1 MASYNVPMT
10 DEEILASGVYS
21 KRSYVMPES
30 RSKSL
35 DVPAE
40 DIVSEDPLMESMDV
54 EPVYQVGQPKVES
67 LIVQDKIDRD
77 SSEDDEGFWN
87 QFYGSLETTIF
98 QDNPRLSGR
107 AIEGMGRVSGI
118 DSMRELGENIVA
130 EYDASPPEEKF
141 VPRVSN
147 YKDVDG
153 LNSAL
158 DYMGST
164 IGQGVGS
171 IAMTVGGAVAGA
183 GLGAAGGAAVGAVGG
198 GVGAVPGAALG
209 AVGGGA
215 TGGAVAGSFLLN
227 YGDTYEYLV
236 EQEGVDPDKA
246 AELALVPGTIMAGL
260 DAFAVGKLLGPAKRQ
275 LSSNIIKRTGQL
287 AVRGA
292 GTEGAT
298 EAAQQVIQESSGE
311 IAEVLGYATE
321 DIEFAQRFDSVVNAM
336 IAGALT
342 GGAMGGATSPFK
354 KPTEA
359 PPPPPTDAEAAAVE
373 VEAPIEDVP
382 EPIKTQGFDTIEDF
396 EAQRERERSPVDI
409 YQTRFNFLDQK
420 EREVKDLASNG
431 LISDS
436 ELQQEL
442 NRIEKQ
448 RAEAFILQKHSESDE
463 GRIPTVKAPT
473 RIIKLE
479 NEYRS
484 GNISQERFEK
494 ELSKLAGEVSAVSM
508 LKEEKQFE
516 FYENRETGPDIVR
529 EKLIAGRRRGEID
542 PEMTEMALWFLD
554 QNPNVASA
562 LAISLKKKPD
572 RRAPGKLDGAG
583 QYHSNP
589 AGGLMRIFKTG
600 GSGNVTTA
608 VHEILHHTERMMPED
623 VRQGIAKSYLSALSK
638 EINKKSTTDVHLAY
652 LRFIAGEESVDPTTN
667 KKIDEA
673 GLNDAISNGKIPRDY
688 YQYFNPSEFWAVNAT
703 RILDGRYQVRG
714 TWVSKAKQYL
724 IELVQKAKSI
734 FGLQSD
740 APILRGLQSVLD
752 SDGTFI
758 SKDNLATDVDIF
770 GDIEDVSQPP
780 AVELEV
786 APEGP
791 VPVFESVL
799 GKAVAGLKQKKIGI
813 DQVESMLQSIA
824 KKQGAA
830 ITESEVVAT
839 KLRDFIGAAKASGQK
854 SISKDELIRHVEDN
868 KVEVDLVH
876 LGGMEGSKELLAAN
890 KATDAAFDALDDEV
904 IALARILFP
913 GDPTDQ
919 VHRFYDDPTWFD
931 VLYRRSIGSLTN
943 ILMYKDVPNDMRDV
957 VNRMNLEG
965 DWHNKVF
972 TPEGLAPIIE
982 ARNAVNAKLDDPE
995 YQEFVRSRKNQMQR
1009 RRTEAEDDLIQVDIL
1024 QAENLKRVG
1033 RILNRIPDGIE
1044 TRLAALLK
1052 FKALPE
1058 YQEVL
1063 SARKKSDEIAAGL
1076 IQPKFERTTLPG
1088 GENYQEIVLKVST
1101 KNERILDDPDVQK
1114 LERLSP
1120 LDDDPTE
1127 FFDTFSKVE
1136 DRYSIPDDVSVYGWV
1151 QSLRGFTES
1160 HHREYPNVLAHIR
1173 MKDRVDA
1180 QGRKILFVEEV
1191 QSDWHQEGRKRGYSE
1206 EENRALISDWNKQV
1220 NEIEDMTR
1228 KIRKRQV
1235 ALIVQE
1241 RRKAIK
1247 IFKETGEMPEGDS
1260 PEARE
1265 FRQLFKGS
1273 GFSRSDE
1280 SEQLRIEEK
1289 ALREKRIK
1297 IEEKIEYAEDNGSVP
1312 DGPFKKTQEW
1322 VGLAVKTILR
1332 EAAEGGYDG
1341 VAFTTGADME
1351 YISGGKLEGQQ
1362 KFYDEILPS
1371 IVKKESKGKLG
1382 KTEISIDYG
1391 AEGTAEYEYLRERGM
1406 EGIAPPAMAEF
1417 NFLELT
1423 PKVKARGMNPQ
1434 KLFDEQRKEE
1444 ERPFGIKNA
1453 TAEEFHAQIN
1463 KLKTGKAVAQLLV
1476 ESAEDPSFQK
1486 LAERII
1492 PHLDDVTVTAYGEG
1506 ESVPRSIARGGA
1518 RAVTQMIPSGVGASI
1533 HLRGA
1538 GTQGSGVN
1546 ATTVLHELLHAAT
1559 MRRIGDARIF
1569 ANKDTQLQNAL
1580 IDLRS
1585 LTALVHQGRREIQKQ
1600 FESEGRKFNDYIFD
1614 IPGPNKMNEDEVLAW
1629 GLTDKKFQDFL
1640 QTIKVGNETAFS
1652 KFVRIIMNLLGIPES
1667 ERNGLTEIIRVTDEL
1682 LDAPLDELKVRRATL
1697 GGDLESVSPVAKID
1711 TPEFKTWFGK
1721 SKVVDEAGEPL
1732 VVYHGTNAKFEAF
1745 DFKHTGDFGNYLGKG
1760 AYFTTDLATAERWSR
1775 LRDFDM
1781 GMSGGKLDPERNI
1794 VLKSYLSVNN
1804 PFVWPAGRLGDEGTL
1819 NGVMKGD
1826 APLPDDIAND
1836 VWAKLGMEPDSTYA
1850 QYESKLEAGGK
1861 DKWGAEG
1868 NLYQAVYDVLKDK
1881 GYDGVKRVNPK
1892 DGSIEWVVFEPT
1904 QIKSVEN
1911 IGTFDPEDSRM
1922 QYEQRK
1928 EKTNQPPAAAME
1940 PHLVT
1945 KADWKKSINQE
1956 RIGPKVANTRR
1967 YTAAMADEFDDLPKA
1982 MAQYATDINIEHSS
1996 LLRKFQNIQP
2006 DDKVTLYRA
2015 VSANDPSDSIKPGDW
2030 VALEKSYAA
2039 EHGSSGYGDVGSK
2052 ILEIE
2057 VPAKDVIWAG
2067 TSFDEWHY
2075 APQYARDS
2083 TVKSGHEAFVKDAIR
2098 AGKEVP
2104 EEVLKDYP
2112 HLAAKPPESGE

>member
-1 MASYNVPMT
+1 MASYDVPMT

-21 KRSYVMPES
+21 KRSHVMPES

-67 LIVQDKIDRD
+67 LIVQDKINRD

-87 QFYGSLETTIF
+87 QFYSSLESTIF

-209 AVGGGA
+209 AVSGGA

-227 YGDTYEYLV
+227 YGDTYEYLM
-236 EQEGVDPDKA
+236 EQEGMDPDSA
-246 AELALVPGTIMAGL
+246 AEFALIPGAMMAGL
-260 DAFAVGKLLGPAKRQ
+260 DAYGVGKLLGPAKGK
-275 LSSNIIKRTGQL
+275 LSADIMKRTGQL

-292 GTEGAT
+292 GTEGVT
-298 EAAQQVIQESSGE
+298 EAAQQVIQESAGE
-311 IAEVLGYATE
+311 IAELTGHATN

-673 GLNDAISNGKIPRDY
+673 GLNDAISNGKIPKDY

-752 SDGTFI
+752 GDGTII
-758 SKDNLATDVDIF
+758 SKDMLATDVDIF

-854 SISKDELIRHVEDN
+854 SISKDELIRHVEEN
-868 KVEVDLVH
+868 KVEVEVVH
-876 LGGMEGSKELLAAN
+876 LGGIERDKELRASQIAS
-890 KATDAAFDALDDEV
+890 DAAFDKAEPLIKESLKSSRFPPSNVEDDVHRIYGDPYRIWQEYRISIRELDPTNSFSGLLDPSSDMEFPSEMYQVRNRLLQLSEIAYPQRGRDRENQMFVPTDRGQAFTDGVNRLTEDQLDDISRMYNE
-904 IALARILFP
+904 IIEFGRNSSFREELRKGRELNELAMARYREIGDQSKLFVDHKSVREYEGFEQLFITIRKIKNAP
-913 GDPTDQ
+913 Q
-919 VHRFYDDPTWFD
+919 H
-931 VLYRRSIGSLTN
+931 YREAKKLWYKPEIQEWVAAVDKSD
-943 ILMYKDVPNDMRDV
+943 ILM
-957 VNRMNLEG
+957 
-965 DWHNKVF
+965 
-972 TPEGLAPIIE
+972 
-982 ARNAVNAKLDDPE
+982 
-995 YQEFVRSRKNQMQR
+995 
-1009 RRTEAEDDLIQVDIL
+1009 
-1024 QAENLKRVG
+1024 
-1033 RILNRIPDGIE
+1033 DGM
-1044 TRLAALLK
+1044 AA
-1052 FKALPE
+1052 
-1058 YQEVL
+1058 
-1063 SARKKSDEIAAGL
+1063 
-1076 IQPKFERTTLPG
+1076 PKFERITLPG
-1088 GENYQEIVLKVST
+1088 GENYREILLQVPPPKGFREVDADDMAKVF
-1101 KNERILDDPDVQK
+1101 R
-1114 LERLSP
+1114 
-1120 LDDDPTE
+1120 
-1127 FFDTFSKVE
+1127 
-1136 DRYSIPDDVSVYGWV
+1136 
-1151 QSLRGFTES
+1151 ES
-1160 HHREYPNVLAHIR
+1160 HHGYPNVLAHIR

-1191 QSDWHQEGRKRGYSE
+1191 QSDWHQKGRKRGYSP
-1206 EENRALISDWNKQV
+1206 EENAAIVAELEGKVRAAQREVD
-1220 NEIEDMTR
+1220 
-1228 KIRKRQV
+1228 IR
-1235 ALIVQE
+1235 
-1241 RRKAIK
+1241 
-1247 IFKETGEMPEGDS
+1247 
-1260 PEARE
+1260 
-1265 FRQLFKGS
+1265 
-1273 GFSRSDE
+1273 RSDPRLKGGIQGFE
-1280 SEQLRIEEK
+1280 YDLRV
-1289 ALREKRIK
+1289 LEKRLAIAQK
-1297 IEEKIEYAEDNGSVP
+1297 GPVP

-1341 VAFTTGADME
+1341 VAFTTGADIE
-1351 YISGGKLEGQQ
+1351 SISGGELEGQQ

-1382 KTEISIDYG
+1382 KTEISIGELDH
-1391 AEGTAEYEYLRERGM
+1391 ESEYEYLRMRGM
-1406 EGIAPPAMAEF
+1406 EGMSHPMMQEF

-1423 PKVKARGMNPQ
+1423 PKVKARGMKPQ
-1434 KLFDEQRKEE
+1434 KLFEM
-1444 ERPFGIKNA
+1444 
-1453 TAEEFHAQIN
+1453 
-1463 KLKTGKAVAQLLV
+1463 L
-1476 ESAEDPSFQK
+1476 
-1486 LAERII
+1486 
-1492 PHLDDVTVTAYGEG
+1492 
-1506 ESVPRSIARGGA
+1506 
-1518 RAVTQMIPSGVGASI
+1518 VGATS
-1533 HLRGA
+1533 LPAAGA
-1538 GTQGSGVN
+1538 LM
-1546 ATTVLHELLHAAT
+1546 ADDE
-1559 MRRIGDARIF
+1559 D
-1569 ANKDTQLQNAL
+1569 
-1580 IDLRS
+1580 DL
-1585 LTALVHQGRREIQKQ
+1585 
-1600 FESEGRKFNDYIFD
+1600 
-1614 IPGPNKMNEDEVLAW
+1614 
-1629 GLTDKKFQDFL
+1629 
-1640 QTIKVGNETAFS
+1640 
-1652 KFVRIIMNLLGIPES
+1652 
-1667 ERNGLTEIIRVTDEL
+1667 
-1682 LDAPLDELKVRRATL
+1682 
-1697 GGDLESVSPVAKID
+1697 LESS
-1711 TPEFKTWFGK
+1711 
-1721 SKVVDEAGEPL
+1721 
-1732 VVYHGTNAKFEAF
+1732 
-1745 DFKHTGDFGNYLGKG
+1745 
-1760 AYFTTDLATAERWSR
+1760 
-1775 LRDFDM
+1775 M
-1781 GMSGGKLDPERNI
+1781 
-1794 VLKSYLSVNN
+1794 
-1804 PFVWPAGRLGDEGTL
+1804 
-1819 NGVMKGD
+1819 
-1826 APLPDDIAND
+1826 
-1836 VWAKLGMEPDSTYA
+1836 
-1850 QYESKLEAGGK
+1850 
-1861 DKWGAEG
+1861 
-1868 NLYQAVYDVLKDK
+1868 
-1881 GYDGVKRVNPK
+1881 
-1892 DGSIEWVVFEPT
+1892 
-1904 QIKSVEN
+1904 
-1911 IGTFDPEDSRM
+1911 
-1922 QYEQRK
+1922 
-1928 EKTNQPPAAAME
+1928 
-1940 PHLVT
+1940 
-1945 KADWKKSINQE
+1945 
-1956 RIGPKVANTRR
+1956 
-1967 YTAAMADEFDDLPKA
+1967 
-1982 MAQYATDINIEHSS
+1982 
-1996 LLRKFQNIQP
+1996 
-2006 DDKVTLYRA
+2006 
-2015 VSANDPSDSIKPGDW
+2015 
-2030 VALEKSYAA
+2030 
-2039 EHGSSGYGDVGSK
+2039 
-2052 ILEIE
+2052 
-2057 VPAKDVIWAG
+2057 
-2067 TSFDEWHY
+2067 
-2075 APQYARDS
+2075 
-2083 TVKSGHEAFVKDAIR
+2083 
-2098 AGKEVP
+2098 
-2104 EEVLKDYP
+2104 
-2112 HLAAKPPESGE
+2112 